1 MNLTKKHE
9 LFTDLKIFI
18 DLKKVHKSNKKVHE
32 FENNIVDLKRLTK
45 KQKNENVKNK
55 RRSEKKNAKQK

>member
-9 LFTDLKIFI
+9 LFADLKIFI

-45 KQKNENVKNK
+45 K
-55 RRSEKKNAKQK
+55 